1 MQTNDNQYSIYLRST
16 KQRVPC
22 TKQQF
27 DDYYREIDSF
37 RRKQQRHG
45 RCICLPSKQL
55 MCDMDCYTC
64 PYHTPGDTS
73 SLDCGLTDE
82 EGNEMNWL
90 DHLQETMPDL
100 QEPSVEDYVAS
111 CIDLK
116 CVLIRLNEIMPQAIE
131 IGKLRQMGLSEDDI
145 AAHIGTPRKT
155 FAYRL
160 KKARQLLE
168 KEFPEFF

>member
-37 RRKQQRHG
+37 RKKQQRHG

-64 PYHTPGDTS
+64 PYHTSGDTS

>member
-37 RRKQQRHG
+37 RKKQQRHG
-45 RCICLPSKQL
+45 RCICLPAKQL

-168 KEFPEFF
+168 KEFPGFF